1 MHSADLTGAGIS
13 FELTGE
19 QRALQELAHD
29 FAVNELRPIAREWDD
44 KEDCPAE
51 LLGKAAALGLT
62 SHAIPVE
69 YGGGGV
75 SAVTSSL
82 IAEELSWGCAGLAAP
97 IGATMFPVRP
107 LLRSGTEEQKQRWLP
122 RLASDEGCLAAIA
135 FTEPG
140 AGSDVMGIQATVRRD
155 GDEYVLNGEKCYV
168 TNGGIAELTIVFAKL
183 EGAITAF
190 LVESGDPG
198 VSAGR
203 KEPKLGLRA
212 SYTGSILLDDARVPA
227 DRILGDEGEG
237 FAIAMDFFMHS
248 RPQVAAS
255 ALGIARAAFEYATE
269 YANERRAFGK
279 PLIAKQGVS
288 FKLADM
294 AIQVEA
300 ARLLVWRAAAALDA
314 GRRRGLA
321 RLLREGVRRRRGDEH
336 HDRRRAGPGRR
347 RDHARPPRREV
358 DAGREGAP
366 DRRGNVGDPAAR
378 DRPVPA
384 QLSRSYPQ
392 AAMRRSGAKPRSG
405 RTFTIRVSFALT
417 VAGYPAPGPGMR
429 VVLFRFIP
437 PPWPSRKR
445 TVNVRGAIAGGKRCV
460 RAQWGVWVA
469 AKHSFQAARSPGTC
483 ATVTTAVPP
492 LVLRRLIRARADVWT
507 FRRNGFSPGTPQATV
522 PSMWPRTEPSRARR
536 RKYRS

>member
-1 MHSADLTGAGIS
+1 MKLQAAQGIS

-19 QRALQELAHD
+19 QRELRDLAHD
-29 FAVNELRPIAREWDD
+29 FAGRELRPIARDWDEQ
-44 KEDCPAE
+44 EDCPPE

-82 IAEELSWGCAGLAAP
+82 IAEELSWGCAGLSAP

-107 LLRSGTEEQKQRWLP
+107 LLRFGSEEQKERWLP
-122 RLASDEGCLAAIA
+122 RLASEEGCLAAIA

-140 AGSDVMGIQATVRRD
+140 AGSDVSGIQATARRD
-155 GDEYVLNGEKCYV
+155 GDEYVLSGEKCYV

-183 EGAITAF
+183 DGAITAF
-190 LVESGDPG
+190 LVEAGDPG
-198 VSAGR
+198 VTAGR

-212 SYTGSILLDDARVPA
+212 SYTGSILFDEARIPA
-227 DRILGDEGEG
+227 DRLLGDAGEG
-237 FAIAMDFFMHS
+237 FVIAMDFFMHS

-314 GRRRGLA
+314 GDDAGLLGSYA
-321 RLLREGVRRRRGDEH
+321 KAFAADAAMSIATDAVQVLGG
-336 HDRRRAGPGRR
+336 AGIM
-347 RDHARPPRREV
+347 RDHPVEKWMR
-358 DAGREGAP
+358 DAKVLQIVEGTSEIQ
-366 DRRGNVGDPAAR
+366 RHVI
-378 DRPVPA
+378 V
-384 QLSRSYPQ
+384 QY
-392 AAMRRSGAKPRSG
+392 
-405 RTFTIRVSFALT
+405 LT
-417 VAGYPAPGPGMR
+417 V
-429 VVLFRFIP
+429 
-437 PPWPSRKR
+437 
-445 TVNVRGAIAGGKRCV
+445 GAR
-460 RAQWGVWVA
+460 
-469 AKHSFQAARSPGTC
+469 
-483 ATVTTAVPP
+483 
-492 LVLRRLIRARADVWT
+492 
-507 FRRNGFSPGTPQATV
+507 
-522 PSMWPRTEPSRARR
+522 
-536 RKYRS
+536 